1 MDNHRDSKKD
11 RQTRKQGNREKE
23 SVRARKSYFGKMLF
37 VWPRNRHSLG
47 SLSLSRWLALVGSR
61 ATFEYFGQTREK
73 KKRGQQKKKD
83 EETSRTSGDERDIPA
98 NGKYM
103 RNEEVGAR
111 KKGETGVS
119 NKNGGMWNGRC
130 GLRVDGGCLNRY
142 MRAYS
147 MAHLLIR

>member
-1 MDNHRDSKKD
+1 MRPQKKTD
-11 RQTRKQGNREKE
+11 KQGNKEKDETKRE
-23 SVRARKSYFGKMLF
+23 GKREGQEILF
-37 VWPRNRHSLG
+37 RQNVVCLTQKQTLAW
-47 SLSLSRWLALVGSR
+47 LSLSRWLALVGSR

-119 NKNGGMWNGRC
+119 NKNGGMWNGRG
-130 GLRVDGGCLNRY
+130 GLRVDGGC
-142 MRAYS
+142 
-147 MAHLLIR
+147 